1 VRFPSTFPLLALA
14 LASSTSAIFPSSPLN
29 DEGSSVL
36 LPTEPQVIIDENVY
50 VVPHKSLAESFGLR
64 ESEGR
69 DAAEKVRKDQ
79 TVEEHMLA
87 EKIVPLWIG
96 ERKESL
102 RDSPLA
108 AVHIAAGSFETARTV
123 RIPLPCPSSTQP
135 RRLTTFVFPSFLVPS
150 SCFKTNSPSP
160 TSPLWNRSSSPSTNP
175 RSSSSKPT
183 HLNLPLHSTV
193 RPTESRSTRSTPF
206 PPSPATTS
214 SRSSW
219 EIWPKRTLRLR
230 RASGSPRGSSSGR
243 S

>member
-1 VRFPSTFPLLALA
+1 
-14 LASSTSAIFPSSPLN
+14 
-29 DEGSSVL
+29 
-36 LPTEPQVIIDENVY
+36 
-50 VVPHKSLAESFGLR
+50 
-64 ESEGR
+64 
-69 DAAEKVRKDQ
+69 
-79 TVEEHMLA
+79 MLA

-175 RSSSSKPT
+175 RSRLISISPCTRPSAQPS
-183 HLNLPLHSTV
+183 HGRHDRLHSHP
-193 RPTESRSTRSTPF
+193 R
-206 PPSPATTS
+206 
-214 SRSSW
+214 
-219 EIWPKRTLRLR
+219 RLR
-230 RASGSPRGSSSGR
+230 PPVDRLGRSGR
-243 S
+243 SVRCGYEGQVGARAGALQEGLEGVLIRRGQQRGGSRGGTLFQSSYLLKPPQFRRLSN